1 MVVFNALVFNDQTSN
16 PTRVL
21 SSLKWSQKEQ
31 KEAGDGPFL
40 KSETNGSGQLDA
52 PIHGAL

>member
-1 MVVFNALVFNDQTSN
+1 MFNALVFNDQTSN

-21 SSLKWSQKEQ
+21 SSLKWSPKVQ

-40 KSETNGSGQLDA
+40 KGETNGSGQLDA